1 MAMSGLTFGDGLA
14 LWGALLS
21 TLLAALKIR
30 ETWSARRRI
39 VVSSS
44 LSTGPGGD
52 HRLQLTNLSGN
63 PILLRTWAIVPTRK
77 FLFWRVAEGRLLY
90 VSGRS
95 GAAEIVAP
103 HGQLEIMIGASWHL
117 EWQTA
122 EALKR
127 PPYLQL
133 FLEGRERPLL
143 VRIVSAKQRQAA
155 LLNLRRNSQTTSA

>member
-1 MAMSGLTFGDGLA
+1 MNGLTFGNGLA

-21 TLLAALKIR
+21 TLLAALKIW

-39 VVSSS
+39 VLSSY
-44 LSTGPGGD
+44 LSTDPGGD
-52 HRLQLTNLSGN
+52 HRLQLTNLSGS

-77 FLFWRVAEGRLLY
+77 FLVWRVAEGRLLY

-103 HGQLEIMIGASWHL
+103 HGQFEITIGASWHL

-133 FLEGRERPLL
+133 FVEGRERPLL

-155 LLNLRRNSQTTSA
+155 LRNLRHNGQTTSA

>member
-1 MAMSGLTFGDGLA
+1 MSRLTFGDGLA

-44 LSTGPGGD
+44 LSIDPGGD
-52 HRLQLTNLSGN
+52 HRLQLTSLSGS
-63 PILLRTWAIVPTRK
+63 PILLRTWAIVPTRT
-77 FLFWRVAEGRLLY
+77 FLFWRVVESRLLY

-95 GAAEIVAP
+95 GPAEIVAP
-103 HGQLEIMIGASWHL
+103 HGQLEITIGANWHL

-133 FLEGRERPLL
+133 FIEGRERPLL

-155 LLNLRRNSQTTSA
+155 LRNLRRNGQTTSA